1 MLKMRVVAALV
12 SSADLK
18 MLRPKWQEQL
28 NIFLEK
34 DRFPIRAALR
44 IEPMQ
49 KQIFAL
55 AVVTLFG
62 SSALVI
68 SATDTPETRRREAE
82 RYLQASPPKALFED
96 MADKMAANLPPDQR
110 EQFKR
115 VMTTQLDIAVLTKA
129 TMDAMVKNF
138 TTDELKA
145 LADFFGS
152 PVGKSAM
159 QKFGTYMADIMPVMQ
174 AEIIKASAKLNQ
186 SLPNQSP
193 R

>member
-1 MLKMRVVAALV
+1 VPKKMVL
-12 SSADLK
+12 L
-18 MLRPKWQEQL
+18 
-28 NIFLEK
+28 
-34 DRFPIRAALR
+34 AALR
-44 IEPMQ
+44 YQSRTMKQ
-49 KQIFAL
+49 KL
-55 AVVTLFG
+55 VLLLVLTLSAW
-62 SSALVI
+62 SSVF
-68 SATDTPETRRREAE
+68 SGPDTPETRRHEAE

-115 VMTTQLDIAVLTKA
+115 VMTTQLDIAALTQA
-129 TMDAMVKNF
+129 MIDAMVKNF

-145 LADFFGS
+145 LADFYGS

-159 QKFGTYMADIMPVMQ
+159 QKFGTYMADVMPAMQ
-174 AEIIKASAKLNQ
+174 AEIIKAQAKMNQ

>member
-1 MLKMRVVAALV
+1 MRVVAALV
-12 SSADLK
+12 STRESFRSQA
-18 MLRPKWQEQL
+18 PNQESNAL
-28 NIFLEK
+28 LEK
-34 DRFPIRAALR
+34 GSLSYRGAFMSQAKH
-44 IEPMQ
+44 
-49 KQIFAL
+49 KQIIIVA
-55 AVVTLFG
+55 VTLFT
-62 SSALVI
+62 SSVFVY
-68 SATDTPETRRREAE
+68 STTDTPETRRREAE
-82 RYLQASPPKALFED
+82 RYLQVSPPKALFED

-115 VMTTQLDIAVLTKA
+115 VMTTQLDIVALTKA
-129 TMDAMVKNF
+129 MIDAMVKDF

-145 LADFFGS
+145 LADFYGS